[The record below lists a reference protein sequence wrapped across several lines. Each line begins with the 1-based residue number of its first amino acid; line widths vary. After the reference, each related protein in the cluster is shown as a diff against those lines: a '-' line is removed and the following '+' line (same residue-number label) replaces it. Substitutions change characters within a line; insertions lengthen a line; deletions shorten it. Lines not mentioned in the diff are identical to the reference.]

1 MSPGWNMDS
10 PLAISGAAPWEI
22 PKIGFYHLDLIGV
35 QFFSGMR
42 AIESQNASGLGVI
55 IADGGTPATGAL
67 LAAALLHKR
76 VQFIYGKVL
85 RYAGTG

>member
-1 MSPGWNMDS
+1 MITTVFQRICHGIYLLKFSN
-10 PLAISGAAPWEI
+10 I

-35 QFFSGMR
+35 QFFSGMW

-55 IADGGTPATGAL
+55 IADGGTPATGAF